1 MLGIVASYHCM
12 QFQGKHM
19 ILTQE
24 NKKKTHF
31 GDDLGLL
38 GPNSGRQNF
47 FFFFSKT
54 WLGQAPDIM
63 VSMIM
68 YNIKRN

>member
-1 MLGIVASYHCM
+1 
-12 QFQGKHM
+12 M

-24 NKKKTHF
+24 NEKKTHF

-38 GPNSGRQNF
+38 GPNSGRQKFLF
-47 FFFFSKT
+47 FFQKRGLVRHQIS
-54 WLGQAPDIM
+54 WSAI
-63 VSMIM
+63 IM